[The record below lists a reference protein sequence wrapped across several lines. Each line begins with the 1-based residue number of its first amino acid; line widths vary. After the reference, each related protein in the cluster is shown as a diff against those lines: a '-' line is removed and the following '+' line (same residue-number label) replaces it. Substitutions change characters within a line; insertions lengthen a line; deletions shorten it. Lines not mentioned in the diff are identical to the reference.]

1 MGNVLRI
8 ETLSAPPMFGSNSLV
23 GQAAAE
29 LLLAGERMMAMAG
42 MLRANDTDP
51 RAHNVSI
58 APPNAWSPCRPT
70 KGALRTWASDEYRRR
85 RARASVFAGSMLR
98 EPAWDILLDLYIAHL
113 DATAIRVSSACIAAC
128 VPATTGLRWLAVLEE
143 QGLIIRTQDDDA
155 RASLVA
161 LTKHGA
167 CKMTEYVSAMID
179 KQKSSIANSD

>member
-1 MGNVLRI
+1 MGNVRSI
-8 ETLSAPPMFGSNSLV
+8 DALSTPAMFESYSLV

-29 LLLAGERMMAMAG
+29 MVLAGERMMAMAG

-51 RAHNVSI
+51 RARNVSI
-58 APPNAWSPCRPT
+58 APPNAWGSCRPT

-85 RARASVFAGSMLR
+85 RARDSVFDGGMLR

-128 VPATTGLRWLAVLEE
+128 VPATTGLRWLTVLEE

-155 RASLVA
+155 RATRVA

-167 CKMTEYVSAMID
+167 CKMTEYVSAMIA